1 MLTVTHAILVEQDL
15 ADIFLPAA
23 KLCNYVAAGKASWAP
38 TFQTFA
44 DVLFAAFAIVW
55 IPTRHGILPVIYYS
69 IWTEAEEGLVSGGC
83 SCGSGTEMAYN
94 PSLNC
99 RLDPTSWPQI
109 LLLYKVFLAIFQ
121 LLMVFWLRDIVAAV
135 YKALVTGDLQA
146 AEAASSQ
153 AVEELDAPKGK
164 GKKKKDT

>member
-1 MLTVTHAILVEQDL
+1 
-15 ADIFLPAA
+15 
-23 KLCNYVAAGKASWAP
+23 
-38 TFQTFA
+38 
-44 DVLFAAFAIVW
+44 
-55 IPTRHGILPVIYYS
+55 
-69 IWTEAEEGLVSGGC
+69 
-83 SCGSGTEMAYN
+83 MAYN

-99 RLDPTSWPQI
+99 RLDPASWPQI